1 MRKTLVE
8 FWLNFLC
15 NFYKN
20 IIGWSKTWLDFLRQL
35 HDDKLVFIFT
45 YTVKVTHR
53 MTKQQLLDFNKFFL
67 EYFSWNIFPTL
78 RLFGVM
84 TTLFF
89 SSIIDAFTTKFV
101 IFKKRILS
109 YLLIMFTK
117 YKEKLL
123 SKSHLFRLVFF
134 FLALFGLQ
142 LFFYLLIF

>member
-8 FWLNFLC
+8 FWL

-89 SSIIDAFTTKFV
+89 SSIIDALQ
-101 IFKKRILS
+101 LS
-109 YLLIMFTK
+109 LLVSRRGYYHIYSSCLQNTR
-117 YKEKLL
+117 
-123 SKSHLFRLVFF
+123 KSCYQNHIYFALCFF

>member
-8 FWLNFLC
+8 FWL